1 MNTSESDAIKAELNS
16 SVLRLNQSLRSL
28 LESVPG
34 VLWAIENKLNSDGE
48 CTPYDC
54 KQYIDEVHACRMSMS
69 KLRAQWENASG
80 NTLDQKL
87 TFELDHF
94 EFAAVKLIEKVKNR
108 LFEITK
114 VIGTPNPPGA
124 VGGAFETQI
133 QKQTKSIVRPKNTT
147 PRETQVDEHVSDQGS
162 VPVSHDI
169 ATPMAAIP
177 PEEYHTEDYPHEEWI
192 PPGTMSHYA
201 KNLIT
206 AESEKEEGVS
216 IKTKSAAKAGSQ
228 NASISSAKLQL
239 QADLQLNSINQKYL
253 VKQTERDM
261 RAATRAMEEVEER
274 ATQQAELLQ
283 KEQEELRVRLETLE
297 NSERGSAKSSVIAGS
312 GKVSS
317 KLKTRAFVDSIAS
330 HETFRGGRSSSK
342 PKSNL
347 VGTANEET
355 LVKYPYP
362 PSSENLPKYKPAR
375 PVDNPFQHPCP
386 PNTEHSAKRRS
397 APSADN
403 RFQKDVHV
411 YKPTTSSDPT
421 TQFELSGSNPRTSN
435 PNRSEAFTRPKHS
448 VGVRPPTDTFRAT
461 PDYTHFHTDNDNRF
475 SEMSSRHVIPLSST
489 PAGGKDKL
497 NSSERVIET
506 VCAQM
511 ALSRLP
517 ILEPQVFTGQDPLL
531 FPVWKISFDTLVHH
545 KAINDNEK
553 LHFLSRYVGGEARK
567 AIQGFFLLSTG
578 AYRKSYE
585 TLVNRYGD
593 QFKIANSFRQRL
605 KAWTRIG
612 STDSSALREFIDFLH
627 QCETA
632 MVSLPALA
640 VLNDEYENTEI
651 VRKLP
656 SWLSRKWV
664 AIVASHRVVEGYF
677 PTFKT
682 FVEFLSLEDQVAN
695 DPMALTLQGDSG
707 RDNRKSTGRGGSFT
721 VGGSQAPRPPAP
733 GRDFGACSFCEN
745 NHSIH
750 NCDLFKRK
758 SFVERQEIIRECR
771 LCFGCLNRG
780 HMLRDCR
787 NPIRCTICRG
797 PHPPVMHKE
806 PDMTTTSAT
815 TYVGHNS
822 NRGPMRKSSMIVPV
836 FISDCDDPDREVLTY
851 AMLDTQSDTSF
862 VTEKTAIALDI
873 KGKETRLLLS
883 TMTSSGR
890 PVTCRRY
897 RGLRVR
903 GVRSQEYVSLPAL
916 FSRNF
921 IPANR
926 DHIPRIDMVNEWPH
940 LEKIKDF
947 LAPEMEC
954 EIGLLLGYDCPKALE
969 PSKIIRAPK
978 GKNGPFG
985 METVLGWGIVGI
997 ISYSANFQTDSVGL
1011 SHRILAVP
1019 DTGSHIITPTR
1030 IKEINSPQ
1038 ECLRLLEADF
1048 RDDNH
1053 NEESTSLNDR
1063 RFLKIMEEGI
1073 TVDQSGNY
1081 SLPLPFNARKAEL
1094 FDNQR
1099 LVMNRVISFRRKLD
1113 SDPIYRKEYC
1123 SFMNDMFERGFAEKV
1138 KESEVAR
1145 REGIWYIPHFRVYH
1159 KVKKKIRV
1167 VFDCSAQYGGVSL
1180 NDTFFKGRV
1189 SQLPPGATKMAANA
1203 KRLKSQRCGINQ
1215 RRGHFQERLVPRQ
1228 SGRGLPLQRRS
1239 HSSCQ
1244 TEDRHTSTRW
1254 SHKGAGD
1261 WKCHSSPHPQT
1272 GIVASK

>member
-1 MNTSESDAIKAELNS
+1 MNPSEMTEGDAVEAALNTS
-16 SVLRLNQSLRSL
+16 VQRLNQSLKDL
-28 LESVPG
+28 LGSVPG
-34 VLWAIENKLNSDGE
+34 VLRAIENKLNGDGE
-48 CTPYDC
+48 CTPLNC
-54 KQYIDEVHACRMSMS
+54 KQYIDEVHGCRMSLK
-69 KLRAQWENASG
+69 KLRAQWESTSG
-80 NTLDQKL
+80 GALDKNVI
-87 TFELDHF
+87 FELDQF
-94 EFAAVKLIEKVKNR
+94 ELSSVKLIEKVKNR
-108 LFEITK
+108 LLEITK
-114 VIGTPNPPGA
+114 ST
-124 VGGAFETQI
+124 
-133 QKQTKSIVRPKNTT
+133 R
-147 PRETQVDEHVSDQGS
+147 
-162 VPVSHDI
+162 
-169 ATPMAAIP
+169 IP
-177 PEEYHTEDYPHEEWI
+177 PTEPLRGEYHTEEYPHDEWF
-192 PPGTMSHYA
+192 PPGNMSRYA
-201 KNLIT
+201 KNLVT
-206 AESEKEEGVS
+206 AASERGEGASVR
-216 IKTKSAAKAGSQ
+216 TKSAKEGSQ
-228 NASISSAKLQL
+228 NVSFSSAKLHV
-239 QADLQLNSINQKYL
+239 QAELELNAINQKYL
-253 VKQTERDM
+253 AKQSARDK
-261 RAATRAMEEVEER
+261 RAAKRDATRALEEAEEK
-274 ATQQAELLQ
+274 AELLQEEAEKKAELLQ
-283 KEQEELRVRLETLE
+283 KEQEELSVRLKVIEY
-297 NSERGSAKSSVIAGS
+297 SERGSAMGSVITG
-312 GKVSS
+312 SS
-317 KLKTRAFVDSIAS
+317 KISSKAKTRAFVDSIAS

-342 PKSNL
+342 PKGNS

-362 PSSENLPKYKPAR
+362 PSSENPPKYKPAR

-386 PNTEHSAKRRS
+386 PNTEHSAKHRS

-403 RFQKDVHV
+403 RLQKDVRV
-411 YKPTTSSDPT
+411 YEPTTTSDPIT
-421 TQFELSGSNPRTSN
+421 HYEPSGSNPRTANSN
-435 PNRSEAFTRPKHS
+435 CSEAFTRPKHS
-448 VGVRPPTDTFRAT
+448 VRVRPPTDTFRAT
-461 PDYTHFHTDNDNRF
+461 PDYTHFHTDNDDRF
-475 SEMSSRHVIPLSST
+475 CEMSSRHVIPLSST
-489 PAGGKDKL
+489 PAGGKDEL

-553 LHFLSRYVGGEARK
+553 LHFLSRYVSGEARK

-612 STDSSALREFIDFLH
+612 STDSSALREFVDFLH

-664 AIVASHRVVEGYF
+664 AIVASHRLVEGHF

-695 DPMALTLQGDSG
+695 DPMALTLQDDSG
-707 RDNRKSTGRGGSFT
+707 RDSRKSTGRGGSFA
-721 VGGSQAPRPPAP
+721 VGGSQAPRPPAT
-733 GRDFGACSFCEN
+733 GRDFGACSFCESD
-745 NHSIH
+745 HSIH

-787 NPIRCTICRG
+787 NPIRCTICGG

-806 PDMTTTSAT
+806 PDMATTSAT
-815 TYVGHNS
+815 TYVSHNS
-822 NRGPMRKSSMIVPV
+822 NRGPLRKSSMIVPV
-836 FISDCDDPDREVLTY
+836 FISECDDPDREVLTY

-862 VTEKTAIALDI
+862 VTEKTAIALGI

-903 GVRSQEYVSLPAL
+903 GARSQEYVSLPTL
-916 FSRNF
+916 FSRDF

-926 DHIPRIDMVNEWPH
+926 DHIPRIDMVDEWPH

-997 ISYSANFQTDSVGL
+997 ISHSANFQTDSVGL

-1019 DTGSHIITPTR
+1019 AENKCTPTKR
-1030 IKEINSPQ
+1030 SYQWTGGWGYAGPPYPQ
-1038 ECLRLLEADF
+1038 AGAVNLRGA
-1048 RDDNH
+1048 
-1053 NEESTSLNDR
+1053 
-1063 RFLKIMEEGI
+1063 
-1073 TVDQSGNY
+1073 
-1081 SLPLPFNARKAEL
+1081 
-1094 FDNQR
+1094 
-1099 LVMNRVISFRRKLD
+1099 
-1113 SDPIYRKEYC
+1113 YR
-1123 SFMNDMFERGFAEKV
+1123 
-1138 KESEVAR
+1138 
-1145 REGIWYIPHFRVYH
+1145 HF
-1159 KVKKKIRV
+1159 
-1167 VFDCSAQYGGVSL
+1167 
-1180 NDTFFKGRV
+1180 
-1189 SQLPPGATKMAANA
+1189 
-1203 KRLKSQRCGINQ
+1203 
-1215 RRGHFQERLVPRQ
+1215 
-1228 SGRGLPLQRRS
+1228 
-1239 HSSCQ
+1239 
-1244 TEDRHTSTRW
+1244 
-1254 SHKGAGD
+1254 
-1261 WKCHSSPHPQT
+1261 
-1272 GIVASK
+1272 